1 MSQTQAASTLAPPH
15 PSPPLES
22 GPALWPRPFNDP
34 PPPRAFQAV
43 WPRANSSIT
52 AGRRSSP
59 SLGPT
64 GLKAED
70 AAAKR
75 VRALEEAQRARCPL
89 YQVLRFRGGLG
100 CLGIDPAQL
109 LLGEDSSFRL
119 TSMGRATSGEDLQD
133 NNDTAFTWEVKAN
146 NSTYHQQFQDKCFL
160 CWRRRKYQTNG
171 IHTAKYNF
179 FSFLPRNLYEQF
191 HRVSNLY
198 FLLIVILQ
206 SIPEISTLPWV
217 TLFIPFLCLLLIR
230 ATRDLVDDIGR
241 HRSDKAINNRPC
253 QMLIGKSFK
262 WQKWKDLCV
271 GDIVCLTRDS
281 IVPADLLLLASTE
294 PSSLCYVQT
303 ADIDGETNLK
313 FRQALA
319 VTHHEL
325 ISPKMM
331 AAFNGTVMCE
341 EPNSRMH
348 QFVGSLE
355 WNSRKYA
362 LDIGNLLLRGSKIRN
377 TDACYGLVI
386 YAGFDTKI
394 MKNCGNIH
402 LKRTKIDLFM
412 NKLVVLIFLSIVAV
426 SLVLSLGFWLKGH
439 EFKDKHHYM
448 PAENARGL
456 FMESF
461 FIFWAFLILFSVMV
475 PMAMF
480 IISEF
485 IYLGN
490 SAFISWDL
498 QMYYAPHDVPAK
510 ARSTSLNDYL
520 GQVQYV
526 FSDKTGTLTQNVM
539 SFKKCCIAGHIYG
552 GAPCQEAPLG
562 ENPYLW
568 NKFADGKLSFFNEE
582 LLRMVQSKQDKAV
595 QEFWRLLALCH
606 TVMVQEKDNQL
617 LYQAA
622 SPDEEALVT
631 AARNFGYVFMSR
643 TQDTITLV
651 ELGEER
657 IYEVLAL
664 MDFNSE
670 RKRMSVLVRK
680 PEGSICLYTKGADT
694 VIFERLYERGVME
707 ADTERILSAFTEQT
721 LRTLCVA
728 YKEVEEYVYQQWQP
742 RHEEASM
749 QLQNRAWALQQVYSD
764 MEQGLQLL
772 GVTAIED
779 KLQDGVP
786 DTISSLKK
794 GNIKVWVLTGDKQ
807 ETAVN
812 IGFACQLL
820 TDDMLILEAQDVNI
834 ILDSYGE
841 HSKLVWTTRHSLRL
855 QLQTEV
861 AMVISGEFLDQLLVS
876 LRKEPRAVIDS
887 EAKDKA
893 RKELS
898 AIRQISMR
906 WWSLGTLST
915 PRSKRRR
922 KQESPEAQR
931 ERAFVDLASR
941 CQAVICCRVTP
952 KQKALI
958 VALVKKYQQAVT
970 LAIGDGANDV
980 NMIKT
985 ADIGVGLAGQEGMQA
1000 VQNSDYALG
1009 QFCFLRRLLLVH
1021 GRWSY
1026 LRVCKFL
1033 RYFFYKTVASMV
1045 AQFWFAFYSG
1055 FSAQPVYEGWFLALF
1070 NLLYSTLPVL
1080 YMGLFEQDVSDKLSL
1095 QMPELYMAGQ
1105 KDELFNYWVFSKAI
1119 AQGLFTSLANF
1130 FLTLWV
1136 IRDTAGPNSLSDY
1149 QSFAVVVALS
1159 GLLSI
1164 TIEIMLVVRYW
1175 TLLFLGT
1182 VLISLGCYF
1191 IMTYATQSLWVYQLL
1206 PKTFPFLYVLHY
1218 VLSQAPLLLVVLL
1231 NVAVST
1237 LPTLALRIF
1246 CHVLRK
1252 PRLREKEVEA
1262 APSEVSEEP
1271 MPPFSWESRARRSS
1285 YAFSHH
1291 EGYADLITKGTILR
1305 RPQGDSSGTNVP
1317 SGTLPDEV
1325 EEALPSTPWEPRM
1338 ISFVVQP
1345 QLRPRATS
1353 QDSQLPSTLSSA
1365 STLDGSA
1372 PGHSGNQPA
1381 VTSQPL
1387 AGQGMQSEPSLQ
1399 EPPLSQD
1406 SSQSLAEALARPSLP
1421 WGQSSGSWAQ
1431 VREERPP
1438 PWQKEPAPHQVAT
1451 GTRPSQT
1458 QESLSEQPME
1468 TESWSVE
1475 REPSP
1480 MEWLPASSEGQLL
1493 PPLGEQPPLFSEGQ
1507 PFPYL
1512 GQPASGRPDPEDKGV
1527 VPFTFSNKAG
1537 SA

>member
-1 MSQTQAASTLAPPH
+1 
-15 PSPPLES
+15 
-22 GPALWPRPFNDP
+22 
-34 PPPRAFQAV
+34 
-43 WPRANSSIT
+43 T
-52 AGRRSSP
+52 AGRRSP
-59 SLGPT
+59 SS
-64 GLKAED
+64 
-70 AAAKR
+70 
-75 VRALEEAQRARCPL
+75 V
-89 YQVLRFRGGLG
+89 
-100 CLGIDPAQL
+100 
-109 LLGEDSSFRL
+109 
-119 TSMGRATSGEDLQD
+119 GRAMSGQDLQD
-133 NNDTAFTWEVKAN
+133 DKDTAFTWEVKAN
-146 NSTYHQQFQDKCFL
+146 NAAYHRQFQEKGFL

-198 FLLIVILQ
+198 FLFIIILQ

-217 TLFIPFLCLLLIR
+217 SLFIPLLCLLLIR

-241 HRSDKAINNRPC
+241 HRSDRAINNRPC

-271 GDIVCLTRDS
+271 GDVVCLTKDS
-281 IVPADLLLLASTE
+281 IVPVSRVLLASTE
-294 PSSLCYVQT
+294 PSSLCYVET

-325 ISPKMM
+325 ISPKTM
-331 AAFNGTVMCE
+331 AAFNGTVVCE
-341 EPNSRMH
+341 APNSRMH

-355 WNSRKYA
+355 WNSKKYP
-362 LDIGNLLLRGSKIRN
+362 LDIGNLLLRGCKIRN

-412 NKLVVLIFLSIVAV
+412 NKLVVLIFLMLMVV
-426 SLVLSLGFWLKGH
+426 SLALTLGYCFMARKF
-439 EFKDKHHYM
+439 EDQHYYL
-448 PAENARGL
+448 PAEPSRGL

-461 FIFWAFLILFSVMV
+461 LVFWAFLILLSVKV

-480 IISEF
+480 IICEF

-490 SAFISWDL
+490 SAFINWDL
-498 QMYYAPHDVPAK
+498 QMYYAPQDVPAK

-539 SFKKCCIAGHIYG
+539 AFKKCCISGRVYG
-552 GAPCQEAPLG
+552 PENEEGECPK

-568 NKFADGKLSFFNEE
+568 NEFADGRLSFFNAE
-582 LLRMVQSKQDKAV
+582 LLRAVRSKQDEAV
-595 QEFWRLLALCH
+595 QEFWRVLAICH
-606 TVMVQEKDNQL
+606 TVMVQDKDNQL
-617 LYQAA
+617 LYEAA

-631 AARNFGYVFMSR
+631 AARNFGYVFLSR
-643 TQDTITLV
+643 TQDTITVV

-657 IYEVLAL
+657 VYEVLAL

-670 RKRMSVLVRK
+670 RKRMSVLVRT

-694 VIFERLYERGVME
+694 VIFERLGKRDVME
-707 ADTERILSAFTEQT
+707 ANTERVLSAFTEQT
-721 LRTLCVA
+721 LRTLCLA
-728 YKEVEEYVYQQWQP
+728 YKEVEECAFQEWRP
-742 RHEEASM
+742 RHEKASM
-749 QLQNRAWALQQVYSD
+749 QLRDRKQALHRVYSD

-820 TDDMLILEAQDVNI
+820 TDDMLILEAQDVNV

-841 HSKLVWTTRHSLRL
+841 HSKLVPTPRRSLRF

-861 AMVISGEFLDQLLVS
+861 AMVISGDFLDQLLLS
-876 LRKEPRAVIDS
+876 LRKEPRAVVQS
-887 EAKDKA
+887 EAEDSA
-893 RKELS
+893 RRELS
-898 AIRQISMR
+898 AIRRISRRISMM
-906 WWSLGTLST
+906 WWSLGTSLSSR
-915 PRSKRRR
+915 RSKAKR
-922 KQESPEAQR
+922 KQESPEARR

-1009 QFCFLRRLLLVH
+1009 QFCFLQRLLLVH

-1033 RYFFYKTVASMV
+1033 RYFFYKTVASLM
-1045 AQFWFAFYSG
+1045 AQIWFAYYTG
-1055 FSAQPVYEGWFLALF
+1055 FSAQSLYEGWFLALF
-1070 NLLYSTLPVL
+1070 NLLYSTFPVL
-1080 YMGLFEQDVSDKLSL
+1080 YMGLFEQDVSAKQSL
-1095 QMPELYMAGQ
+1095 QMPELYAAGQ
-1105 KDELFNYWVFSKAI
+1105 KDELFNYWVFFKAVI
-1119 AQGLFTSLANF
+1119 QGILTSLVNF
-1130 FLTLWV
+1130 LL

-1149 QSFAVVVALS
+1149 QSFSVVVALS
-1159 GLLSI
+1159 SLLTI

-1175 TLLFLGT
+1175 TFLFLGT
-1182 VLISLGCYF
+1182 LLLSLGCYAA
-1191 IMTYATQSLWVYQLL
+1191 MTFATQTLWLYQLF
-1206 PKTFPFLYVLHY
+1206 PKTFPFLYVLRN
-1218 VLSQAPLLLVVLL
+1218 VLSQAPSLLVLLL
-1231 NVAVST
+1231 NVTVNT
-1237 LPTLALRIF
+1237 LTFLALRIF
-1246 CHVLRK
+1246 HHELRK
-1252 PRLREKEVEA
+1252 LRFREEEAEA
-1262 APSEVSEEP
+1262 APSKEASEETLP
-1271 MPPFSWESRARRSS
+1271 QFRRESRARRSS

-1291 EGYADLITKGTILR
+1291 EGYANLITQGTILR
-1305 RPQGDSSGTNVP
+1305 RPRRDSSDMNFA
-1317 SGTLPDEV
+1317 SGILTDE
-1325 EEALPSTPWEPRM
+1325 EEALPSMPREPRK
-1338 ISFVVQP
+1338 ISFLVSRS
-1345 QLRPRATS
+1345 QLRARARS
-1353 QDSQLPSTLSSA
+1353 QDSQL
-1365 STLDGSA
+1365 SA
-1372 PGHSGNQPA
+1372 PQSAASGVDGLGNQPA
-1381 VTSQPL
+1381 VTSRPPACQHGP
-1387 AGQGMQSEPSLQ
+1387 SKPSL
-1399 EPPLSQD
+1399 EKPPLSQHGKP
-1406 SSQSLAEALARPSLP
+1406 SS
-1421 WGQSSGSWAQ
+1421 WCQSSGSRVQAP
-1431 VREERPP
+1431 EEKPP
-1438 PWQKEPAPHQVAT
+1438 CWTPFWQKEPVLPQVAV
-1451 GTRPSQT
+1451 GTCPSQT

-1468 TESWSVE
+1468 TDSGSVE

-1480 MEWLPASSEGQLL
+1480 MEWLPESFEGKVPL
-1493 PPLGEQPPLFSEGQ
+1493 PQGEQPSPYAGQ
-1507 PFPYL
+1507 L
-1512 GQPASGRPDPEDKGV
+1512 TSGRPEPEDRGAAA
-1527 VPFTFSNKAG
+1527 FTISNKPG
-1537 SA
+1537 FT